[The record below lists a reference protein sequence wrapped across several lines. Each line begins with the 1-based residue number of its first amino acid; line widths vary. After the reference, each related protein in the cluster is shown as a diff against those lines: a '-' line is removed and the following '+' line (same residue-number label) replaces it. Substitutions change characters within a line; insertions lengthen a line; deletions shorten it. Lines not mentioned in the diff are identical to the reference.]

1 MKNFKAL
8 GTHIAKMD
16 SLSKTVPA
24 VCTVIVSR
32 AVLMDEIRPFEDN

>member
-16 SLSKTVPA
+16 SLNKTVP